1 MRIIVTIPSIQFFF
15 FSFTLLLLCTQYNFL
30 LCAQQKFHL
39 DHKDMHWFSQSVEHE
54 RMAGKLF
61 EIPKFKPFAVLRFL
75 VSYHQLNRL
84 CRLKY
89 RWICNVYYALTTTN
103 VHIYV
108 YSYVYVHSCVYVCLC
123 SCMCYVP
130 MRVWV
135 GVHVLASAGVLERR
149 DGDKKVGKDEKRKQL
164 LIIKIE

>member
-15 FSFTLLLLCTQYNFL
+15 FSFALLLLCPQYTFL

-39 DHKDMHWFSQSVEHE
+39 DHKDMHWFSKSVEHE

-61 EIPKFKPFAVLRFL
+61 EIPKFKPYAVLRFL
-75 VSYHQLNRL
+75 VSYHQLNWL

-89 RWICNVYYALTTTN
+89 RWICSVYYALTTTN

-108 YSYVYVHSCVYVCLC
+108 YSYVYVHSCV
-123 SCMCYVP
+123 CMCAYVHACV
-130 MRVWV
+130 MYQCMCEWV
-135 GVHVLASAGVLERR
+135 CMCLQVQVCYKEETGI
-149 DGDKKVGKDEKRKQL
+149 RK
-164 LIIKIE
+164 